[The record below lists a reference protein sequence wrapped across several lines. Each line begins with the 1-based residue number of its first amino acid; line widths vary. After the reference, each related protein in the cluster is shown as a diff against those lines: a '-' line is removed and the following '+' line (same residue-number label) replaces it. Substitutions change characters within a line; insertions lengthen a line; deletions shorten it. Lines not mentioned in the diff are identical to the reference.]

1 MAAIVVSRW
10 EDRAKRG
17 WQTEQRFLPPF
28 AELLNGRRR
37 LAPPKA
43 LEPQARF
50 RPSPQP
56 DPRVA
61 DAATAFSEPVQVL
74 LSQADPQQTLTHNRL
89 LSWLSAAGKGRWETF
104 LHVCRCLG
112 LGRDGREAGRIMR
125 RLVLLGHV
133 ELSEKGNH
141 WSVVPPTLMP
151 IADEPERT
159 FLRGQRTPSLLA
171 HLPVVREE
179 MNQPDGAA
187 PSRVSFV
194 PQPSEDAKT
203 FSVGRSS
210 FRLEHGGASKRAE
223 AMPTWREWFD
233 RTPAIHGMVL
243 TKFARKERLDGTRW
257 IDVTGSLFEEENN
270 RIRGETGMYRL
281 SREHP
286 FRSTVYVFFDA
297 LGQKFVR
304 GDWYGLA
311 FLARHFQSL
320 PLTARWSA
328 EQQLFCIPSAE
339 RWPLVYEQVLVQASG
354 LLPSRTSAGELC
366 YSHVPKLLA
375 RCLCQKVAIDLIPLP
390 HPEPTC
396 PLLVAVH

>member
-1 MAAIVVSRW
+1 VV
-10 EDRAKRG
+10 
-17 WQTEQRFLPPF
+17 
-28 AELLNGRRR
+28 
-37 LAPPKA
+37 
-43 LEPQARF
+43 
-50 RPSPQP
+50 
-56 DPRVA
+56 

-74 LSQADPQQTLTHNRL
+74 LSEVDPQLTLSNDRL

-112 LGRDGREAGRIMR
+112 LSRDGRAAVRIMR

-133 ELSEKGNH
+133 ELSEKGNQ
-141 WSVVPPTLMP
+141 WSVVPPTLTP
-151 IADEPERT
+151 LADEPERT

-171 HLPVVREE
+171 YLPVVREE
-179 MNQPDGAA
+179 TIQPDGAG
-187 PSRVSFV
+187 PLRVSFI
-194 PQPSEDAKT
+194 PQPSEDATT
-203 FSVGRSS
+203 FSVGRLS
-210 FRLEHGGASKRAE
+210 FRVEHGGASGRAE

-233 RTPAIHGMVL
+233 LTPALHGMVL
-243 TKFARKERLDGTRW
+243 TKFARKERWDGTRW

-311 FLARHFQSL
+311 FLARRFQML

-366 YSHVPKLLA
+366 YPHVPEPLA
-375 RCLCQKVAIDLIPLP
+375 RCLCQKLAIDFIPLP
-390 HPEPTC
+390 PPEPAR
-396 PLLVAVH
+396 PRLVAVH